1 MTTIRRIVTS
11 KIDGNSANTTNDS
24 EIRPFGET
32 AFYVDDSGPT
42 NKLVLA
48 IHDGV
53 KTHLRSKV
61 VGPGVLYGSNADAGD
76 DSGADTIKLIP
87 DATLFDQGSN
97 QYIVVDPTGGEPG
110 HIHLRAGGTQDAS
123 TADLYLGGEL
133 TNIRVSDTSDDVR
146 IRTSTVGEGIMPHTW
161 TFDNAGQLE
170 FPDGTIQTT
179 AFTGGSDTLDS
190 VTDRGATTT
199 NNITVGA
206 VIATELTGK
215 PSPAVGTRVTGIRP
229 PDGAG
234 GNNGYVWVPDE
245 TQISSLGDITG
256 WTLTNSDGIFSTT
269 VVQMRN
275 DLGAPWA
282 IETADSL
289 IFTGTY
295 TFTSPNYAP
304 AAPLPLDINVSNKT
318 WTFDTNGD
326 LSLPNGITVMGG
338 APSLIVDTGNNLGIG
353 TSRLQSASAN
363 CAIAAGDE
371 FVADIEFNDDITVV
385 QVGWTVVVGGTTYTV
400 TAIDPAPPANQYRI
414 TAAGAPFV
422 QSTTYTFTNPTPI
435 PSAWVFGNDGSL
447 TTPGS
452 GVISHLD
459 NDLKLEV
466 SGTDVIVLRTDGGD
480 TVINAD
486 GSMTLPGGSSIT
498 DTGVMILGSGD
509 TIGEGQRAARI
520 GINGAVEGIAIG
532 AGPHDWLFTNDG
544 TLTFPG
550 GMTIATESGGDTRLI
565 VDGGNNYVEIKSNS
579 AIFVGSTSNSNVQIG
594 NPEGGTLTEILSER
608 VKFLSQAVPAHSTGA
623 PGDEPG
629 LVAFDNNYM
638 YYCTGLYGQTGHQIV
653 VAADYLGRT
662 TLNTNGFQL
671 TKTADTL
678 QITAGDIISDS
689 NGGATSTVVTVTSD
703 ENYVYVGTGAQAF
716 DCVFPLT
723 FTSTDYIAGANI
735 WKRVAWSADTW

>member
-133 TNIRVSDTSDDVR
+133 TCVRVSDTSGNVT
-146 IRTSTVGEGIMPHTW
+146 IRTTNVGDP
-161 TFDNAGQLE
+161 
-170 FPDGTIQTT
+170 
-179 AFTGGSDTLDS
+179 
-190 VTDRGATTT
+190 
-199 NNITVGA
+199 NITMDWSFQQDGN
-206 VIATELTGK
+206 LYF
-215 PSPAVGTRVTGIRP
+215 PGI
-229 PDGAG
+229 
-234 GNNGYVWVPDE
+234 GNNRIGESEPGVVV
-245 TQISSLGDITG
+245 SSDASVVLQSNNTG
-256 WTLTNSDGIFSTT
+256 ESK
-269 VVQMRN
+269 
-275 DLGAPWA
+275 
-282 IETADSL
+282 EL
-289 IFTGTY
+289 IFG
-295 TFTSPNYAP
+295 
-304 AAPLPLDINVSNKT
+304 
-318 WTFDTNGD
+318 TNGD

-363 CAIAAGDE
+363 CAIAVSDE

-414 TAAGAPFV
+414 TAAGATFV

-662 TLNTNGFQL
+662 TLNTNAFQL

-678 QITAGDIISDS
+678 QITVGDIISDS

-723 FTSTDYIAGANI
+723 FTSTDYIPGANI